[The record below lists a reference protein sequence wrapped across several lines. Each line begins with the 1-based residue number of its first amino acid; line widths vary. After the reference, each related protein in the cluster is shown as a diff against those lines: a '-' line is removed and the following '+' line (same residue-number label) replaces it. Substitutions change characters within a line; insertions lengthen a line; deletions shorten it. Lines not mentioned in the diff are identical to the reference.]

1 MNTKTEKD
9 RLRQIKTAATLA
21 VVICLYLSQ
30 SAFGFFKHTHLLRS
44 EPKADT
50 TLVTPPTSVRLWFSE
65 PIQLAVSSVHVA
77 DSAGHPVTMAK
88 LAAGTGANAPVVAAV
103 HGHMTPGRY
112 TVNWR
117 VMARDGHVA
126 SGRFGFRVAAAA
138 H

>member
-1 MNTKTEKD
+1 MKTKTDKD
-9 RLRQIKTAATLA
+9 RQRQIKTASVFA
-21 VVICLYLSQ
+21 VFICFSLSQ
-30 SAFGFFKHTHLLRS
+30 SAFSAFKHTHLLRS

-50 TLVTPPTSVRLWFSE
+50 TLSVAPAAVRLWFSE

-88 LAAGTGANAPVVAAV
+88 LAAEPGANAPVVAAV
-103 HGHMTPGRY
+103 QGNMTPGRY

-126 SGRFGFRVAAAA
+126 SGHFGFRVAAAA